1 MIRGRF
7 ALAAAIA
14 ALAAVVIAGVLVAQR
29 DSTTALPTPL
39 PGSSDGGDAAPALSG
54 LDPVTGKPV
63 RLADFR
69 GKPVVINIWASWC
82 PGCIAEA
89 RDLAEFGRKHP
100 EAQVL
105 GIDTQDSRGG
115 ARAFYARWGW
125 THPSIFDPSGSLA
138 ARLGLQGLPST
149 YFLNERH
156 EIVARIVGEADLA
169 GFEDG
174 LRRATSE
181 S

>member
-1 MIRGRF
+1 VIRGRL

-14 ALAAVVIAGVLVAQR
+14 ALAAVVVAGVLVAQR
-29 DSTTALPTPL
+29 DGTTAVPTPV
-39 PGSSDGGDAAPALSG
+39 PGGGGDAAPALSG
-54 LDPVTGKPV
+54 TDPVTGKLV
-63 RLADFR
+63 SLADFR

-89 RDLAEFGRKHP
+89 RDLAEFARRHP

-105 GIDTQDSRGG
+105 GVDTQDSKSG

-149 YFLNERH
+149 YFLDERH
-156 EIVARIVGEADLA
+156 EIVARIVGETDLA

>member
-1 MIRGRF
+1 MNRGRL
-7 ALAAAIA
+7 ALAAAVA
-14 ALAAVVIAGVLVAQR
+14 ALAAVVVAGVVVAQR
-29 DSTTALPTPL
+29 DGRAAAPTPAH
-39 PGSSDGGDAAPALSG
+39 SGGDDAAPALAG
-54 LDPVTGKPV
+54 TDPITGERV
-63 RLADFR
+63 RLADFL
-69 GKPVVINIWASWC
+69 GKPVVINVWASWC

-89 RDLAEFGRKHP
+89 RDLAAFARNHP

-105 GIDTQDSRGG
+105 GIDTQDSKDG
-115 ARAFYARWGW
+115 ARDFYARWGW

-149 YFLNERH
+149 YFLDERH
-156 EIVARIVGEADLA
+156 EIVARIVGETDLA